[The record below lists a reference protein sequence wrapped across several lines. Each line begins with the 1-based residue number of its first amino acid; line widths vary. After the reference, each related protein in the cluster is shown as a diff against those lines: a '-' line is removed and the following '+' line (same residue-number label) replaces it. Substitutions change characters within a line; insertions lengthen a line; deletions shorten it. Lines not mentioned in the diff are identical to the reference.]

1 MADQDLASIDRF
13 IRLSSSI
20 LQQSQPALLP
30 KVARFKITPKK
41 LRPVSNF
48 KCWKENSFCPQASGH
63 ELVICMT
70 ANGLHNQGQCKLSA
84 CYSSRSKEGATA
96 GLLVWMWEKD
106 IWDGSF
112 WLNIIGGGLFSIG
125 SSLSLSLRGS
135 WNKKRPTWLNV
146 SG

>member
-41 LRPVSNF
+41 LRPVSIF
-48 KCWKENSFCPQASGH
+48 GPERNSFCPQASGH

-70 ANGLHNQGQCKLSA
+70 ANGLHNEGHCKLSA
-84 CYSSRSKEGATA
+84 SYSSRSKEGATA
-96 GLLVWMWEKD
+96 GLLV
-106 IWDGSF
+106 
-112 WLNIIGGGLFSIG
+112 
-125 SSLSLSLRGS
+125 
-135 WNKKRPTWLNV
+135 
-146 SG
+146 